1 MARTVKKAMKMFR
14 TRPALHWMTLVAFL
28 AGSGV
33 ATSATV
39 TSQTL
44 LTWQEHVDN
53 ARAELAKGLSRP
65 DRFIRL
71 EQDAGKRESVRS
83 GDILAAHAPEG
94 GLTAVPS
101 GLVHHWIGAVF
112 IGEVR
117 ASDVIA
123 VLQNYDGYAGIYSP
137 AVVESS
143 LSSRAGDEFKYRL
156 KFQNKGF
163 GVKAKLLGDFRSE
176 YFKLDAAT
184 GYSVTVA
191 TDLTELANAE
201 TSEERPLT
209 TAQARVYV
217 ERIFTIV
224 RYRECESGVLVEVET
239 LTLSRDIPGSV
250 RWLASPLIQR
260 FSRNVMISTL
270 DRLRNKVEATRG
282 VESAARR

>member
-1 MARTVKKAMKMFR
+1 M
-14 TRPALHWMTLVAFL
+14 
-28 AGSGV
+28 
-33 ATSATV
+33 
-39 TSQTL
+39 
-44 LTWQEHVDN
+44 
-53 ARAELAKGLSRP
+53 
-65 DRFIRL
+65 
-71 EQDAGKRESVRS
+71 
-83 GDILAAHAPEG
+83 
-94 GLTAVPS
+94 
-101 GLVHHWIGAVF
+101 F

-209 TAQARVYV
+209 TAQARGYV

>member
-1 MARTVKKAMKMFR
+1 MFR
-14 TRPALHWMTLVAFL
+14 TGRLARHWMSLIALL
-28 AGSGV
+28 AGCGV
-33 ATSATV
+33 ATAATV

-44 LTWQEHVDN
+44 LAWQEHINN

-71 EQDAGKRESVRS
+71 EQDAGKSESVHS
-83 GDILAAHAPEG
+83 GDIRAAHAPEG

-112 IGEVR
+112 IRDVR

-123 VLQNYDGYAGIYSP
+123 VLQDYEGYAGMYCP

-143 LSSRAGDEFKYRL
+143 LSSRAGDEFRYRL

-163 GVKAKLLGDFRSE
+163 GVKAELLGDFRSE
-176 YFKLDAAT
+176 YFKLDAAS

-191 TDLTELANAE
+191 TNLAELGKV
-201 TSEERPLT
+201 SSGEERPLPA
-209 TAQARVYV
+209 AQARGYV

-224 RYRECESGVLVEVET
+224 RYRECESGVFVEVET

-250 RWLASPLIQR
+250 RWLARPLIER

-270 DRLRNKVEATRG
+270 DRLRNKVEKTRG